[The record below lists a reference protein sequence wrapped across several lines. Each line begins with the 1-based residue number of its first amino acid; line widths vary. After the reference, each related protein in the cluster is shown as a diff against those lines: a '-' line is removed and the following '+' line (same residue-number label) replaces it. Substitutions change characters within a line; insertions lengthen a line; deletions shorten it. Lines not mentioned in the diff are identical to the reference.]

1 MTTSDRTTPIGANCA
16 VVTANH
22 KSGGWNFLKGI
33 STVSALLE
41 HSPVK
46 SDIGINVRGF
56 KDEVVPECQLRCES
70 FKENKGWRVQPF
82 ITNHSRSSM
91 NAAFGDVSAGGV
103 GTPLLEVTQSG
114 GGPSALV
121 ANQPCGNAG
130 GVTPSKFSL
139 RVLRPKHGPHL
150 PVRISA
156 LIGRIANRPMPAAM
170 RKRRKPR
177 FRNAVRVNVRF
188 RLASI
193 AAKLQLVFSTEALRP
208 CQSS

>member
-1 MTTSDRTTPIGANCA
+1 MSEASRMKLCRNVNCGANPSKKTKDGESSRLSLT
-16 VVTANH
+16 TA
-22 KSGGWNFLKGI
+22 G
-33 STVSALLE
+33 
-41 HSPVK
+41 
-46 SDIGINVRGF
+46 
-56 KDEVVPECQLRCES
+56 
-70 FKENKGWRVQPF
+70 
-82 ITNHSRSSM
+82 SSM

-114 GGPSALV
+114 GGPSASV
-121 ANQPCGNAG
+121 ANQPWGNAG

-139 RVLRPKHGPHL
+139 RALRPKHGPHL

-177 FRNAVRVNVRF
+177 LRNPVRVNVSF

-208 CQSS
+208 CQ